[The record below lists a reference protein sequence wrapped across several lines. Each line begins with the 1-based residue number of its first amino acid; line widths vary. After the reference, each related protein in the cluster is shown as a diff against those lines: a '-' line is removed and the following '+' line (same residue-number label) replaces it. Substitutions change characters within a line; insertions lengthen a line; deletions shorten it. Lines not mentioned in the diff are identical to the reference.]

1 MTLKQIAQVFPEA
14 LAEEVRQHISTVPW
28 KYGWASNKSIE
39 FTHWNHDFTGVP
51 VYNTLDIAQQLPEPI
66 ASAWAYIKTQFLG
79 DQALLRCYVNS
90 HTYGVE
96 GYPHTDSKRDAD
108 NTLVVYMNPDWR
120 RDWGGETMVYDGYNI
135 VHAEL
140 PKFNKGLVFPGAK
153 THQARSVTRICPAQR
168 ITLMFKFCPRDVD
181 TIRDNIQRFVT
192 ALGAHKTKHSGR
204 TLAFHLLN
212 TYDILK
218 ANGYD
223 QVTCSAGALHSIF
236 GTNAFKTQTLTIQD
250 RAQVVNVIGE
260 EATKLVELFHYI
272 KRPGAL
278 ESALA
283 NSTTVV
289 EANVGNPITL
299 TEIQLNRLCAIEA
312 ANLSDQKALKN
323 YEHLR
328 KLITK

>member
-1 MTLKQIAQVFPEA
+1 MSLKQIPQVFPEA
-14 LAEEVRQHISTVPW
+14 LLQEVSEHISTVPW

-39 FTHWNHDFTGVP
+39 FTHWNHDFTGAP
-51 VYNTLDIAQQLPEPI
+51 VYNTLDIADQLPEPI
-66 ASAWAYIKTQFLG
+66 AAAWHYIKTQFLG

-108 NTLVVYMNPDWR
+108 QTLVVYMNPEWK

-140 PKFNKGLVFPGAK
+140 PKYNKGLVFPGAV

-168 ITLMFKFCPRDVD
+168 ITLMFKHCPRNVD
-181 TIRDNIQRFVT
+181 PIRDNIQRFVT
-192 ALGAHKTKHSGR
+192 ALGATKIKHSGR
-204 TLAFHLLN
+204 NLATHLLN
-212 TYDILK
+212 TYDLLK

-236 GTNAFKTQTLTIQD
+236 GTNAFKHQTLQLQD

-272 KRPGAL
+272 KRPHAL

-283 NSTTVV
+283 NKTTTV
-289 EANVGNPITL
+289 EANIGNPIAL
-299 TEIQLNRLCAIEA
+299 SEIQLNRLCAIEA